1 MSIIVQVCRLC
12 DSACIQIWL
21 FGFSFVSNI
30 LPNFIRFSYLSFY
43 FMGVRFEVE
52 FVLRIYG
59 IELFV
64 CFCILAIFIDMMF
77 TENSHI

>member
-1 MSIIVQVCRLC
+1 MSIIDQVSRLC

-30 LPNFIRFSYLSFY
+30 LPNLIRFSFRSFY
-43 FMGVRFEVE
+43 FMGVRFEIE
-52 FVLRIYG
+52 FVLKIYG
-59 IELFV
+59 IGILV
-64 CFCILAIFIDMMF
+64 CFCIPASFIDTMF

>member
-1 MSIIVQVCRLC
+1 MSIIAQVCILF
-12 DSACIQIWL
+12 DSSCIQIWL

-30 LPNFIRFSYLSFY
+30 LPNLIRFSFRSFY

-59 IELFV
+59 IGILFV
-64 CFCILAIFIDMMF
+64 FVFLQVL
-77 TENSHI
+77 

>member
-1 MSIIVQVCRLC
+1 MSIIAQVCRLC

-30 LPNFIRFSYLSFY
+30 LPNLIRFSFRSFY

-52 FVLRIYG
+52 FVLMIYG
-59 IELFV
+59 IGIFV
-64 CFCILAIFIDMMF
+64 CFCILASFIDMMF